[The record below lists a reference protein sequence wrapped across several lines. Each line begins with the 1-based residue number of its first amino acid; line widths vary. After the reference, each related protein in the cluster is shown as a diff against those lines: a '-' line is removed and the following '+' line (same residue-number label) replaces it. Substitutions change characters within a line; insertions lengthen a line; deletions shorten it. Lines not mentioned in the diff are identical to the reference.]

1 MVASVIQSRL
11 RDCLYDVDFPA
22 DKDQI
27 VNVAMKNACEDAARA
42 LRAMPP
48 ETYANMAEV
57 LASVSLSDGNID
69 DGDKAAV
76 RRTV

>member
-1 MVASVIQSRL
+1 MVASIAQSRL

-22 DKDQI
+22 HKDQI
-27 VNVAMKNACEDAARA
+27 VDVAMKNDCEDAARA

-57 LASVSLSDGNID
+57 LASVSLSDGTLD
-69 DGDKAAV
+69 DADKAAA

>member
-1 MVASVIQSRL
+1 
-11 RDCLYDVDFPA
+11 
-22 DKDQI
+22 
-27 VNVAMKNACEDAARA
+27 
-42 LRAMPP
+42 MPP